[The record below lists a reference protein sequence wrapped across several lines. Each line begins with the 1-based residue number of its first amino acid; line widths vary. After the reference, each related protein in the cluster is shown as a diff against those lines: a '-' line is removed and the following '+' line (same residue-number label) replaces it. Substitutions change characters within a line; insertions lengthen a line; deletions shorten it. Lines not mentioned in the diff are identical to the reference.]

1 MRTAKSYKILT
12 LIMAFALSLLTC
24 FLLAPA
30 NEVNGASNT
39 ANPVEYFAV
48 DSKRPELVDNKL
60 VFALEDNSVITFTND
75 VVISDF
81 EMGMSFSDNVKSATY
96 ILYSDSYVNSLDSSA
111 TALVENK
118 IVVDFTAKTVKVNEN
133 AEENYPALTRNV
145 NLSLSVVDGDL
156 VVGCG
161 AETYTETTF
170 AQKILCNDK
179 AVASISVAV
188 DLIDTELDA
197 TASLIFVDQGKS
209 VEGNP
214 YKQTFNAVNGEVQVA
229 AGRSVISKGLKVEDG
244 KILAV
249 EGKKYTVTVD
259 AYTVIGKL
267 TSAFVASED
276 AWLEN
281 SEVPTKVAFN
291 SNSTVLTVKD
301 ANGAVEDYELTIIS
315 GDENA
320 PVYNY
325 NEKIVEDFKKAI
337 NNAIKENV
345 GTPEEHYVRLG
356 KTITIPS
363 DFFRG
368 LVEDDTYDFDDLTH
382 TVYYKT
388 PTSENGT
395 TSGWNLTLTAAG
407 DYEFYVVFKDPDGN
421 TMKTDDFYTM
431 DKEDSNKREFGVY
444 GGYVFSFHVE
454 DDAEIV
460 VSAPNTVEKWYIGVS
475 YKSSAFQIQSSG
487 YTPKYKLYFNA
498 NENAE
503 ENSEGWIEI
512 PKHTTVKSEYD
523 DGNFTYDEIKE
534 IAYDGQV
541 TFKPIRRGAY
551 KLVCTVN
558 STQSV
563 KNSSAFSII
572 KVTEKATTVKPGSN
586 WIENNVWSVVFLG
599 VGTLSLIGIIALL
612 FVKPKTNAE
621 DDE

>member
-12 LIMAFALSLLTC
+12 LILAFALSVVAS
-24 FLLAPA
+24 FMLAPA
-30 NEVNGASNT
+30 NQANGASN
-39 ANPVEYFAV
+39 AVNPVEYFAV
-48 DSKRPELVDNKL
+48 DSKRPELVDNNI

-96 ILYSDSYVNSLDSSA
+96 ILYSGSYANSLDSSA
-111 TALVENK
+111 TELIENK
-118 IVVDFTAKTVKVNEN
+118 VVVDFSAKTVKVNEN
-133 AEENYPALTRNV
+133 AEIAYAGLTRNF
-145 NLSLSVVDGDL
+145 NLSLAVVDGDL
-156 VVGCG
+156 VVGYG
-161 AETYTETTF
+161 GETFTETTF

-179 AVASISVAV
+179 AVASVSINV
-188 DLIDTELDA
+188 DLVDGASNA
-197 TASLIFVDQGKS
+197 TANLIFVDQGKS
-209 VEGNP
+209 VDGNP
-214 YKQTFNAVNGEVQVA
+214 YKQTFNATEGMVQVA
-229 AGRSVISKGLKVEDG
+229 AGRAVISKGLKVEDG
-244 KILAV
+244 NVVAV
-249 EGKKYTVTVD
+249 DGKKYTVTVD

-267 TSAFVASED
+267 TNAYVSSEG
-276 AWLEN
+276 AWTEN
-281 SEVPTKVAFN
+281 AEMPTKIAFN
-291 SNSTVLTVKD
+291 SASTTLTVND
-301 ANGAVEDYELTIIS
+301 ANGAVESYPLTIVS

-325 NEKIVEDFKKAI
+325 NEKILEDFKKAL

-356 KTITIPS
+356 KSITIPS
-363 DFFRG
+363 DYFRG

-388 PTSENGT
+388 PTSNNGT
-395 TSGWNLTLTAAG
+395 TSGWTITLTAAG

-421 TMKTDDFYTM
+421 AMETDSFYKM
-431 DKEDSNKREFGVY
+431 NEDDENVREFGDY
-444 GGYVFSFHVE
+444 GIYVFSFHIE

-487 YTPKYKLYFNA
+487 YTPKYTLYYNA
-498 NENAE
+498 NENATE
-503 ENSEGWIEI
+503 DSEGWIAI
-512 PKHTTVKSEYD
+512 PKHTTVKSDYD
-523 DGNFTYDEIKE
+523 DGTFDYDEIKE

-541 TFKPIRRGAY
+541 TFTPTRRGAY
-551 KLVCTVN
+551 KIVCEVN

-563 KNSSAFSII
+563 KNSSAFTIV
-572 KVTEKATTVKPGSN
+572 KVTEKARAVKPASN
-586 WIENNVWSVVFLG
+586 WLENNVWSVVFLG

-612 FVKPKTNAE
+612 FVKPKTNVE